1 MKKASRRPQQQVMG
15 FLRRG
20 GKRPGAGRKPKGEK
34 AGVPHRNR
42 AKLSSRHPVHVTL
55 KLERGLPG
63 LRNKAAYRLLRRAF
77 LGANARDGFRL
88 CEYSV
93 QGNHIHLIVEATDRT
108 VLSRGMQGLGV
119 RVARGLNRLWER
131 TGRVFADRY
140 HDRILRTPREVRNA
154 LAYVLNN
161 ARRHR
166 LGLKWAIDLFASGLW
181 FDGWKE
187 AGVSR
192 TIQRP
197 KERPTA
203 RARSWLLHCGWRRHG
218 LIHIAEVPGG
228 PGA

>member
-1 MKKASRRPQQQVMG
+1 MKKANRQPQQQMMG

-42 AKLSSRHPVHVTL
+42 ANLSSRHPVHVTL
-55 KLERGLPG
+55 KLERGLPR
-63 LRNKAAYRLLRRAF
+63 LRNKAAYRVLRRAF
-77 LGANARDGFRL
+77 VGANARDGFRL

-93 QGNHIHLIVEATDRT
+93 QGNHIHLIVEAEDRT
-108 VLSRGMQGLGV
+108 VLSRSMQGLGV
-119 RVARGLNRLWER
+119 RIARGLNRLWER
-131 TGRVFADRY
+131 TGRVLADRY

-166 LGLKWAIDLFASGLW
+166 LALLWAIDLFASGLW

-187 AGVSR
+187 AGVPR
-192 TIQRP
+192 MIQRP

-203 RARSWLLHCGWRRHG
+203 RARSWLLHSGWRLHG
-218 LIHIAEVPGG
+218 LIRIAEVPRGSR
-228 PGA
+228 

>member
-1 MKKASRRPQQQVMG
+1 MS

-34 AGVPHRNR
+34 AGVSHGNR
-42 AKLSSRHPVHVTL
+42 AALSSRHPVHVTL
-55 KLERGLPG
+55 KLERGLPR
-63 LRNKAAYRLLRRAF
+63 LRNKAAYRVLRAAF
-77 LGANARDGFRL
+77 VGANARDGFRL

-93 QGNHIHLIVEATDRT
+93 QGNHVHLIVEAKDRT
-108 VLSRGMQGLGV
+108 ALSRGMQGLGV
-119 RVARGLNRLWER
+119 RIAGGLNRLWER
-131 TGRVFADRY
+131 TGHVFADRY

-187 AGVSR
+187 AGVGR
-192 TIQRP
+192 TVKGP
-197 KERPTA
+197 EERPTVQ
-203 RARSWLLHCGWRRHG
+203 ARSWLLNVGWRRHG
-218 LIHIAEVPGG
+218 LIRVAEVPGLLRG
-228 PGA
+228 V